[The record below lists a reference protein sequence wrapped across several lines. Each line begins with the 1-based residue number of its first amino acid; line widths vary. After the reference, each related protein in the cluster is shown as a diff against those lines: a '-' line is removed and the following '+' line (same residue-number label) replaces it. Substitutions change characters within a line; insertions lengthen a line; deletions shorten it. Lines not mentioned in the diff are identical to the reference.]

1 MAPEAACVEC
11 GSGSGAGWQSGE
23 TLARTL
29 NLWRVSAGIA
39 DCTSAL
45 QKKALSS
52 RYEQNVIVMGITVQ
66 AWLSQKVVIPECD
79 DGVLVLG
86 SDAARMRDSDLN

>member
-1 MAPEAACVEC
+1 VRERFWA
-11 GSGSGAGWQSGE
+11 SGQSGE

-29 NLWRVSAGIA
+29 KLSRVSAGIA

-52 RYEQNVIVMGITVQ
+52 RYEQNVIVTGMAAQ

-79 DGVLVLG
+79 GGVF
-86 SDAARMRDSDLN
+86 AAEATHPGTHHHFHSNICL